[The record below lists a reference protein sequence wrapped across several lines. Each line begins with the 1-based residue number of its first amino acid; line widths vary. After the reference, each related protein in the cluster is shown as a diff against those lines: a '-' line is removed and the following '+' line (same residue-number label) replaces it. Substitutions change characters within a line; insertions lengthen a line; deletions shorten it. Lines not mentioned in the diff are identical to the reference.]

1 MFLKLSEGGIIMAPT
16 SAVISDMLNH
26 LEEEDYRTAIS
37 FIEYLASSRKKKR
50 VEESKNTLA
59 EIQKMFVEDKGWD
72 SEESMIEDMAAF
84 RRERMNL

>member
-1 MFLKLSEGGIIMAPT
+1 MAPT
-16 SAVISDMLNH
+16 SAAMVSDMLNN

-50 VEESKNTLA
+50 TEESKNTLT
-59 EIQKMFVEDKGWD
+59 EIQKMFADNKGWD

>member
-1 MFLKLSEGGIIMAPT
+1 MAPT

-84 RRERMNL
+84 RRQRMNL

>member
-1 MFLKLSEGGIIMAPT
+1 MAPT
-16 SAVISDMLNH
+16 SAAMVSDMLNH

-37 FIEYLASSRKKKR
+37 FIEYLVSSRKKKR
-50 VEESKNTLA
+50 AEESKNTLA

>member
-1 MFLKLSEGGIIMAPT
+1 
-16 SAVISDMLNH
+16 MLF
-26 LEEEDYRTAIS
+26 RS
-37 FIEYLASSRKKKR
+37 KR

>member
-1 MFLKLSEGGIIMAPT
+1 MTLT
-16 SAVISDMLNH
+16 SAAVVSDMLNN

-50 VEESKNTLA
+50 IEESKNTLA
-59 EIQKMFVEDKGWD
+59 EIQKMFANDKGWD
-72 SEESMIEDMAAF
+72 SEESMIKDMAAF